1 MSAAGSNSRRPEGP
15 PGRPSHWRILV
26 GRQVRSARFRVGLM
40 VVITMLTLALLCD
53 IIAPYPAE
61 GAGVAPPDAVSKIL
75 LPPSTEHL
83 FGTDGMGRD
92 LFSRV
97 VMGTRSALL
106 QILVV
111 VSVSLVMGLAV
122 GVISAYFRGVV
133 EMVITYLTE
142 LFMSIPAIV
151 LALSFAITIGRGLTT
166 VVLSLVVTWWSWYA
180 RIAYVYARSIVEMDY
195 VTLSRL
201 SGLNPLKIVW
211 RHVVRNVYPP
221 VAVQAITDMGSVLL
235 EATAINFLSLGVPLN
250 SPEWGVIMY
259 EGKDVLVTAP
269 WVTIFPGLFLLIT
282 ALGFSLLGDS
292 LREALDPRLRRRWRL
307 WF

>member
-1 MSAAGSNSRRPEGP
+1 MSVAGGNAGQSRGP
-15 PGRPSHWRILV
+15 SSRLGPLKTLV
-26 GRQVRSARFRVGLM
+26 RKQMKSTRFRAG
-40 VVITMLTLALLCD
+40 LALVVAMLALSLFCD
-53 IIAPYPAE
+53 LIVPYPEE
-61 GAGVAPPDAVSKIL
+61 GAGIAPPDAAGRIL
-75 LPPSTEHL
+75 LPPSTEHF
-83 FGTDGMGRD
+83 FGTDSMGRD

-106 QILVV
+106 QILIV
-111 VSVSLVMGLAV
+111 VSASLAVGLAV
-122 GVISAYFRGVV
+122 GVLAAYFRGVA
-133 EMVITYLTE
+133 EMIINYLTE
-142 LFMSIPAIV
+142 LFMSVPAIV
-151 LALSFAITIGRGLTT
+151 LALAFAIAVGRGLAT
-166 VVLSLVVTWWSWYA
+166 VVSSLVITWWSWYA
-180 RIAYVYARSIVEMDY
+180 RIAYVYARGVVEMDY

-211 RHVVRNVYPP
+211 RHVMRNVYPP
-221 VAVQAITDMGSVLL
+221 VLVQAITDMGGVLL

-250 SPEWGVIMY
+250 FPEWGVIMY

-269 WVTIFPGLFLLIT
+269 WVTIFPGFFLLIT